1 MPPEPLTLAFDTAA
15 AHCAAVLFQ
24 GPNMLTCRVDPMS
37 KGQAEH
43 LLPMLEYLLTSAGY
57 NWPDLNTL
65 GVGVGPGNFTGIRIS
80 VAAARGLSLSLNV
93 PAIGISRL
101 DAIAYGSA
109 GPQSV
114 VVDARQN
121 RVYHQRFDNGVA
133 LSDVELVERDS
144 LPHDQSYLSD
154 SPLELADITQVCAE
168 DVIRNTGAL
177 VQLRRT
183 EEHPRPAP
191 LYVRAPDAA
200 LPSEQP
206 PRILP

>member
-1 MPPEPLTLAFDTAA
+1 
-15 AHCAAVLFQ
+15 
-24 GPNMLTCRVDPMS
+24 MLCSRVDVMS

-43 LLPMLEYLLTSAGY
+43 LLPMLEDLLKSAGF
-57 NWPDLNTL
+57 NWADLDTL
-65 GVGVGPGNFTGIRIS
+65 GVGIGPGNFTGIRIS
-80 VAAARGLSLSLNV
+80 VAAARGLSLSLSR
-93 PAIGISRL
+93 PCIGISRL

-121 RVYHQRFDNGVA
+121 RVYHQHFDNGVSLSEVELA
-133 LSDVELVERDS
+133 GIDTLPRDQGFLSDG
-144 LPHDQSYLSD
+144 
-154 SPLELADITQVCAE
+154 PLERSELTQSRAG
-168 DVIRNTGAL
+168 DMIRNTGAL
-177 VQLRRT
+177 VQLRRST
-183 EEHPRPAP
+183 EQPRPAP

>member
-24 GPNMLTCRVDPMS
+24 GPNMLARTVDPMS

-43 LLPMLEYLLTSAGY
+43 LLPMLETLLQSAGCS
-57 NWPDLNTL
+57 WADLDTL
-65 GVGVGPGNFTGIRIS
+65 GVGIGPGNFTGIRIS
-80 VAAARGLSLSLNV
+80 VAAARGLSLSLNR
-93 PAIGISRL
+93 PCIGISRL

-109 GPQSV
+109 GPQTV

-121 RVYHQRFDNGVA
+121 RVYHQSFDNGVA
-133 LSDVELVERDS
+133 LSDVALVALDS
-144 LPHDQSYLSD
+144 LAGDQSFLSD
-154 SPLELADITQVCAE
+154 GPLDLGSLSLISAE
-168 DVIRNTGAL
+168 DMIRNTGAL
-177 VQLRRT
+177 VQLRRND
-183 EEHPRPAP
+183 EHPRPAP

>member
-1 MPPEPLTLAFDTAA
+1 MAFDTAA

-24 GPNMLTCRVDPMS
+24 GPNMLCSRVDPMS

-43 LLPMLEYLLTSAGY
+43 LLPMLEDLLKSAGY
-57 NWPDLNTL
+57 NWPDIHTI

-80 VAAARGLSLSLNV
+80 VAAARGLSLSLQV
-93 PAIGISRL
+93 PAIGIPRL

-109 GPQSV
+109 GPTTA

-121 RVYHQRFDNGVA
+121 RVYRQHFDNGVA
-133 LSDVELVERDS
+133 LSDVELVEMTGLSREK
-144 LPHDQSYLSD
+144 PFLSD
-154 SPLELADITQVCAE
+154 SPLDLEHLTQISAE
-168 DVIRNTGAL
+168 DMIRNTGAL

-183 EEHPRPAP
+183 TEQPRPAP